1 MQRLNNLKIN
11 LENKLF
17 IKGHYFF
24 QCSKKNEP
32 LSYFTSFTYTD
43 LCLGQ
48 RNGNIIAVSMINSL
62 ICLFS
67 L

>member
-11 LENKLF
+11 LESKLPDSGIIF
-17 IKGHYFF
+17 HT
-24 QCSKKNEP
+24 SKKKWTP
-32 LSYFTSFTYTD
+32 SLYFTSFTYTD
-43 LCLGQ
+43 LNLGHV
-48 RNGNIIAVSMINSL
+48 NGNIIAVGMINSL